1 MTNFLIWSI
10 LSEVSWVAIDRR
22 QLILEA
28 ATKSFSL
35 FGYKATTMD
44 QVSKLANVGKG
55 TIYTF
60 FKNKEELFD
69 EIISSLIKDMKAVA
83 EQEIKH
89 DSTIDENVNRV
100 LFKLL
105 EFRKS
110 HQLTIKLFQEERE
123 IGTQAVVDV
132 VQRVEQAIIN
142 YMKGII
148 QEAIDRGEIKPCNP
162 EITAFIML
170 KMYVSLIFDW
180 EQQHTPLDKEEI
192 SKLFRLYFFDGL
204 SNKPLHP

>member
-1 MTNFLIWSI
+1 M
-10 LSEVSWVAIDRR
+10 AIDRK

-35 FGYKATTMD
+35 FGYKASTMD
-44 QVSKLANVGKG
+44 QIAKLANVGKG

-60 FKNKEELFD
+60 FKNKEELLD
-69 EIISSLIKDMKAVA
+69 EIVTSLIKDMKAEA
-83 EQEIKH
+83 EKVIDH
-89 DSTIDENVNRV
+89 NRSFDENLHQV
-100 LFKLL
+100 LLKLL

-123 IGTQAVVDV
+123 IGTHAVVEV
-132 VQRVEQAIIN
+132 VQRVEQAIVN

-148 QEAIDRGEIKPCNP
+148 QEAIDRGEIKQCNP
-162 EITAFIML
+162 EITAFIMF
-170 KMYVSLIFDW
+170 KTYIALIFDW
-180 EQQHTPLDKEEI
+180 ELQHPPLDKEEM

-204 SNKPLHP
+204 SKN

>member
-1 MTNFLIWSI
+1 MTIFLIWSI
-10 LSEVSWVAIDRR
+10 GHFRKSEVSIVAIDRK

-69 EIISSLIKDMKAVA
+69 EIISSLIKDMKAEA
-83 EQEIKH
+83 ELAIDH
-89 DSTIDENVNRV
+89 NSRFDENINRV
-100 LFKLL
+100 LFRLL

-132 VQRVEQAIIN
+132 VQRVEQAIVN
-142 YMKGII
+142 YMIGII
-148 QEAIDRGEIKPCNP
+148 QEAIERGEIKPCNP
-162 EITAFIML
+162 EITAFVML
-170 KMYVSLIFDW
+170 KTYISSIFDW
-180 EQQHTPLDKEEI
+180 EQQHIPLDKEEI
-192 SKLFRLYFFDGL
+192 SKLFRLYFFEGL
-204 SNKPLHP
+204 SK

>member
-1 MTNFLIWSI
+1 M
-10 LSEVSWVAIDRR
+10 AIDRR

-83 EQEIKH
+83 EQAIKH

-162 EITAFIML
+162 EITAFVML

-180 EQQHTPLDKEEI
+180 EQHHTPLAKEEI

-204 SNKPLHP
+204 SNKSLHP